1 MDQLLEKYRSD
12 VIGQLRE
19 KFQYKSL
26 MQVPALEKIS
36 LNIGIGD
43 APTNPK
49 ALEAAVEELGLIT
62 GQKAVRTKAK
72 KSIAGFKLREGMAI
86 GARVT
91 LRGNRM
97 SEFLFRLINI
107 AIPRVRDFRG
117 LNPNGFDGRG
127 NYNFSI
133 KEQIIFPEIN
143 VDQVD
148 SYHGLNVTITTTA
161 PTDEEGRELLAGLGF
176 PFRKNCFWEYLRN
189 GSKGNDGKDEAQA
202 ALQSA
207 RAQPLPDLW

>member
-1 MDQLLEKYRSD
+1 MDQLLEKYRSE

-36 LNIGIGD
+36 LNVGIGD

-97 SEFLFRLINI
+97 YEFLFRLINI

-133 KEQIIFPEIN
+133 REQIIFPEI
-143 VDQVD
+143 
-148 SYHGLNVTITTTA
+148 
-161 PTDEEGRELLAGLGF
+161 
-176 PFRKNCFWEYLRN
+176 
-189 GSKGNDGKDEAQA
+189 
-202 ALQSA
+202 
-207 RAQPLPDLW
+207 

>member
-1 MDQLLEKYRSD
+1 MDQLLEKYRSE

-36 LNIGIGD
+36 LNVGIGD

-97 SEFLFRLINI
+97 YEFLFRLINI

-133 KEQIIFPEIN
+133 REQIIFPEIE

-161 PTDEEGRELLAGLGF
+161 PTNEEGRELLAGLGF
-176 PFRKNCFWEYLRN
+176 PFRKN
-189 GSKGNDGKDEAQA
+189 
-202 ALQSA
+202 
-207 RAQPLPDLW
+207 